1 MNIKTLVVIPLTIL
15 LFGCGADDD
24 TESVNERRLSTSEL
38 TEALT
43 VSPQGT
49 SDSLAGVWLMVF
61 SSDRAVDDPENLDRA
76 AEVRYLNGRQVMLI
90 TAIEGGYRSSIC
102 GTAAYSGDIDI
113 QADTNET
120 SYYSGGSGDEF
131 TIFVNIIENRSMTGE
146 LYTSENGVHGQVE
159 FTSVKLSDA
168 TTFSEASNELNIVT
182 DLTVNDTQLT
192 LAEIGNNLTCIGN
205 SVGSD
210 FVGDFKRAEV
220 AMHIGFSTN
229 DGSQSS
235 MTISQSG
242 LNCQQNAFSTQFPT
256 TLIAEGTCEL
266 SDNDDTKLDAFDN
279 DESIL
284 YSEFSLTV
292 KAGQEDSDTFN
303 WKARVNSL

>member
-102 GTAAYSGDIDI
+102 GTDICSMSI
-113 QADTNET
+113 TCNSNFRTNGISIS
-120 SYYSGGSGDEF
+120 SYRYIGTRKSRCKCY
-131 TIFVNIIENRSMTGE
+131 NIS
-146 LYTSENGVHGQVE
+146 
-159 FTSVKLSDA
+159 
-168 TTFSEASNELNIVT
+168 
-182 DLTVNDTQLT
+182 
-192 LAEIGNNLTCIGN
+192 
-205 SVGSD
+205 
-210 FVGDFKRAEV
+210 
-220 AMHIGFSTN
+220 
-229 DGSQSS
+229 
-235 MTISQSG
+235 
-242 LNCQQNAFSTQFPT
+242 
-256 TLIAEGTCEL
+256 
-266 SDNDDTKLDAFDN
+266 
-279 DESIL
+279 
-284 YSEFSLTV
+284 
-292 KAGQEDSDTFN
+292 
-303 WKARVNSL
+303 